1 MHEWG
6 LVQSLLARADEEA
19 RKHGATAVKRLE
31 ISIGEL
37 AGVEPALFDSAYELF
52 RTDTLCEGAALELR
66 YVPADWACERCD
78 APIARGTALRRP
90 ACHGAARL
98 RAGDGIVL
106 ERMELEVP

>member
-1 MHEWG
+1 MHEWS

-19 RKHGATAVKRLE
+19 RRHGATSVTRLE

-52 RTDTLCEGAALELR
+52 RADTLCAGAALR
-66 YVPADWACERCD
+66 IRHVPAEWACVRCD
-78 APIARGTALRRP
+78 APIARGEALRCP
-90 ACHGAARL
+90 ACDGAARL